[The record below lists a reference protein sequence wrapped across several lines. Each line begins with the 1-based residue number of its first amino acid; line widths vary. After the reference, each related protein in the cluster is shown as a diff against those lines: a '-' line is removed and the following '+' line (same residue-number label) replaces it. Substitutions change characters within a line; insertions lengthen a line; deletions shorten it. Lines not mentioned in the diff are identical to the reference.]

1 MVTVSLVID
10 EFSLSTGAIIP
21 AKNASGYRIHMAGV
35 IQNPPLTQE
44 QLIAKLQVQY
54 GIEPRRGMMSRIE
67 NKDRYITNLELIA
80 ISKVLKVSIHWLLGE
95 GSDDTILQ
103 EKR

>member
-1 MVTVSLVID
+1 
-10 EFSLSTGAIIP
+10 
-21 AKNASGYRIHMAGV
+21 
-35 IQNPPLTQE
+35 
-44 QLIAKLQVQY
+44 
-54 GIEPRRGMMSRIE
+54 MMSRIE

-95 GSDDTILQ
+95 GSGDTILQ

>member
-1 MVTVSLVID
+1 
-10 EFSLSTGAIIP
+10 
-21 AKNASGYRIHMAGV
+21 MARV

-54 GIEPRRGMMSRIE
+54 GIETRRGMMSRIE

-80 ISKVLKVSIHWLLGE
+80 ISKVLKVSIYWLLGE
-95 GSDDTILQ
+95 GSGDTILQ

>member
-1 MVTVSLVID
+1 MKIRCKK
-10 EFSLSTGAIIP
+10 FRP
-21 AKNASGYRIHMAGV
+21 KNASGYRIHMARV
-35 IQNPPLTQE
+35 IQNPTLTQE

-95 GSDDTILQ
+95 GSGDTILQ
-103 EKR
+103 KKR